1 MKLSTISA
9 LIAAQVELI
18 PDAVYYRATDTEA
31 NKDIDNI
38 DLSGKTIVLFNNL
51 PSITSTVATSG
62 YVTQDIPISIK
73 VLKLAS
79 FDDREVDSDILRDDC
94 KLVAEKLFNKITN
107 SQDINIMPPTLEYTI
122 EFMNQTKIYDKTVT
136 GCTLSFTISSDRGDY
151 NC

>member
-38 DLSGKTIVLFNNL
+38 DLGGKTIVLFNN
-51 PSITSTVATSG
+51 VATSG